1 MMQEAKRNK
10 TKLRMSQKQTYHNK
24 EPKKIQQKNEKEHD
38 GLLNRQNKF
47 IGDTTTLK
55 ENKFHIC
62 SKKKINS
69 YFVTL
74 IKN

>member
-10 TKLRMSQKQTYHNK
+10 TKLKMSQKQTSHNN
-24 EPKKIQQKNEKEHD
+24 EPKKIQQKNEKQHY

-55 ENKFHIC
+55 EK
-62 SKKKINS
+62 
-69 YFVTL
+69 
-74 IKN
+74 